1 MKVLFSLIIAI
12 VVYLICGL
20 IAWNIVYSII
30 DNSNCTI
37 AELANY
43 KIYTYSGIT
52 VLFITIVEL
61 CRSYDRDNISHI
73 FILMINTLIAT
84 SANIWE
90 NIWEST
96 YLIIFIIYNLINIIV
111 MTCRLYLLLN
121 E

>member
-43 KIYTYSGIT
+43 KIYAYSGIT

-61 CRSYDRDNISHI
+61 CRSYDRDDISHI
-73 FILMINTLIAT
+73 FILIINTLIAT
-84 SANIWE
+84 SANEWE

-96 YLIIFIIYNLINIIV
+96 GKIHLLPV
-111 MTCRLYLLLN
+111 LRLLPLPMHLN
-121 E
+121 FLRFF